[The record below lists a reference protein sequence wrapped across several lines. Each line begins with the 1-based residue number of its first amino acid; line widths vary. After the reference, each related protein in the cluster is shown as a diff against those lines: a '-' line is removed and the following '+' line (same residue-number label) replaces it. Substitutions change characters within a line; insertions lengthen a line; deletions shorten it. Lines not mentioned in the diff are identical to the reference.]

1 METSTTYA
9 ARAEVTDVPNHPVQ
23 TSADFAHRIQAITE
37 RVVSV
42 EYPSA
47 IVSAG
52 AGAGCAV
59 IVRSPL
65 GNATHLYR
73 PDGTRVHSLYTTT
86 PIRWHMSGF
95 VTCIDGS
102 LERWPLDS
110 PELESLGYWPGR
122 RVNAATGGDLWLSAS
137 QTLWR
142 HDSAGDQRL
151 ELRLDRA
158 LLDDLSLSP
167 SGGTIAARIIE
178 DDGSASSLRV
188 YSRDGTEL
196 HNWNEPG
203 WCFLAPAFAG
213 EDQLVVTRMRRDST
227 AREIVLVNLTD
238 AQRTTLVRES
248 SAHGFVRLPPAV
260 ATPSHTAY
268 LRYVQGWPL
277 LCVYDLATGNE
288 IVVNPG
294 EHEDLTDVDDAP
306 AFSPTGRYVAF
317 NSSAAD
323 LRERHLYVYDLQELL
338 LKRLSHSAGATG
350 AKAWVG
356 DHHLVFVDSS
366 ELEGAALRW
375 LNLNEVPTSASPNV
389 SRVGATRGASPKTL
403 TLEGPD
409 CPVPADLYLPSDL
422 KPGEPRP
429 ALVYAHGGVFR
440 QLTRGYPASFAYTL
454 LHEINLGLLEL
465 GFVVMSVEYR
475 GSMGFGLEHDQAN
488 WMACGVADTA
498 DCALAAQH
506 LASLPYVD
514 PERIGIWGL
523 SWGGTMAL
531 QALVRHPDLF
541 AAGVN
546 LAGIWDFEQRAR
558 FWNTLQ
564 AGQPIYFDGRMGPP
578 GSEERQLA
586 SARNLANDLRAPL
599 LSLHGTKD
607 EAVDYEQ
614 QSLLQ
619 ADAARLGKHL
629 QAVTFEGESHV
640 FATAEAWREAVPTI
654 LHFLLKHLGNS
665 EPAGQ

>member
-1 METSTTYA
+1 M
-9 ARAEVTDVPNHPVQ
+9 PNHPMRAS
-23 TSADFAHRIQAITE
+23 TDIASRIEAITQ
-37 RVVSV
+37 RVVCV

-47 IVSAG
+47 ILSAG

-73 PDGTRVHSLYTTT
+73 PDGTRIHSVHTTT
-86 PIRWHMSGF
+86 PISWHMTGF
-95 VTCIDGS
+95 VTNIDGL
-102 LERWPLDS
+102 LERWSLDS
-110 PELESLGYWPGR
+110 LELESLGYWPGR
-122 RVNAATGGDLWLSAS
+122 RVNAAAGCDLWLSAS
-137 QTLWR
+137 HTLWR
-142 HDSAGDQRL
+142 HDSAGDQQL

-158 LLDDLSLSP
+158 LLGDLSLSP
-167 SGGTIAARIIE
+167 TGGTIAARLIE
-178 DDGSASSLRV
+178 DGGSASSLRV
-188 YSRDGTEL
+188 YSRDGTVL
-196 HNWNEPG
+196 HNWNEPD
-203 WCFLAPAFAG
+203 WCIQAPAFVG

-227 AREIVLVNLTD
+227 AREIVLIDLPN

-248 SAHGFVRLPPAV
+248 SGHGFVRLPPAV
-260 ATPSHTAY
+260 ATPGHTAY
-268 LRYVQGWPL
+268 LRYVHGWPL
-277 LCVYDLATGNE
+277 LCAYDLTTGNE

-294 EHEDLTDVDDAP
+294 QHEDLTDVDDAP
-306 AFSPTGRYVAF
+306 SFSPTGRYLAF

-323 LRERHLYVYDLQELL
+323 LRERHLYVYDLQEHRLT
-338 LKRLSHSAGATG
+338 RLSHTAGATG

-356 DHHLVFVDSS
+356 EQQLVFVESS

-375 LNLNEVPTSASPNV
+375 LNVNDVPPSASQNV
-389 SRVGATRGASPKTL
+389 SRASPSRGISPIPL
-403 TLEGPD
+403 TLEGPEGT
-409 CPVPADLYLPSDL
+409 VPADLYLPSGLDSA
-422 KPGEPRP
+422 ESRP

-514 PERIGIWGL
+514 PKRIGIWGL
-523 SWGGTMAL
+523 SWGGTMTL
-531 QALVRHPDLF
+531 QALVRYPDLF

-564 AGQPIYFDGRMGPP
+564 AGQPIYFDGRMGPF

-614 QSLLQ
+614 QSVLQ

-629 QAVTFEGESHV
+629 QALTFEGESHV

-665 EPAGQ
+665 APAGQ